1 MDDTA
6 RFLLYALMLVLPLSA
21 LVARRPS
28 LGQTLKL
35 SLVWIGIFA
44 AAVLLFGFRDRLP
57 SLSALTSGQEMVGAE
72 TRIVMDPDGHF
83 YARVAV
89 NGVERRMLVDSGATM
104 TSLSA
109 ATARAAG
116 VELDGGFPVMIDTA
130 NGTVEAQRGSTD
142 TIRVGSITARE
153 LRVVVSSAFGDTDVL
168 GMNFLS
174 KLKSWRVEGR
184 TLILTPNHPQ
194 PTS

>member
-21 LVARRPS
+21 LVARRPR

-35 SLVWIGIFA
+35 SLAWVGIFA
-44 AAVLLFGFRDRLP
+44 VAVLLVGFRDRLP
-57 SLSALTSGQEMVGAE
+57 SLSALTSDQEVVGGE
-72 TRIVMDPDGHF
+72 TRVVMDPDGHF

-89 NGVERRMLVDSGATM
+89 NGVERRMLVDSGATT

-116 VELDGGFPVMIDTA
+116 VELDGAFPVMIDTA
-130 NGTVEAQRGSTD
+130 NGTVEARRGSTD

-153 LRVVVSSAFGDTDVL
+153 LRVVVSPAFGDTDVL
-168 GMNFLS
+168 GVNFLS
-174 KLKSWRVEGR
+174 RLGSWRVEGR
-184 TLILTPNHPQ
+184 TLVLTPGK
-194 PTS
+194 SS